1 MCRNIKLQSRDFSA
15 VTAFQISEK
24 GLNFL
29 ARAPKEILMA
39 VDDMHLT
46 CD

>member
-1 MCRNIKLQSRDFSA
+1 M
-15 VTAFQISEK
+15 TAYQITDK

-39 VDDMHLT
+39 VDDFLYRSGDILQLRFNST
-46 CD
+46 E